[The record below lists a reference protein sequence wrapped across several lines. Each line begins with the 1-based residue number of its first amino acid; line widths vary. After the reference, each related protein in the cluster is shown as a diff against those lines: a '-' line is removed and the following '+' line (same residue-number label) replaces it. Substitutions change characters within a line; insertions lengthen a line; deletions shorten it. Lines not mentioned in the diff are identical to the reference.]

1 MNKNMSG
8 KNDFPNKSIYQ
19 KNNNYLLSSW
29 NYGSYSP
36 CNPYYKTCMKYHYNS
51 KTNPNNQQPKP
62 KLNCDNTK
70 KITETNIPNKKRRL
84 KEDERIVTNE
94 YLKSFYYYKKLQS
107 FMKNGQ
113 FRPKSVTRIK
123 VNNINNFN
131 DNNIDS
137 GRVGKNQKE
146 LKTDINS
153 VKKSKIKE
161 KEKIRCKLTFAE
173 WLQVKDK
180 QRECFNIILKKN
192 KIEENKKMIERKK
205 KDIKYNKIKEQKI
218 KEWLQKKNIE
228 NIIKKEIEKRIEDFK
243 EEEKKQKMER
253 KEEIMNNWFKTQAEK
268 MEKEIEDKRRK
279 KQEEKKEKIRKK
291 KEIEEKKIKGKEAFK
306 RWREIKEQEMKIKK
320 RKENIKKRKEEEQK
334 RKEYLKRR
342 VKSFIIGPYTDAAAL
357 RQIQN
362 NLMENNFNNSDFD
375 M

>member
-1 MNKNMSG
+1 MSG
-8 KNDFPNKSIYQ
+8 KNEIPNKSIFQ
-19 KNNNYLLSSW
+19 KHNNYLLSSW

-36 CNPYYKTCMKYHYNS
+36 CNPYYKTYMKYQYNS
-51 KTNPNNQQPKP
+51 KTNPNNQQSKT
-62 KLNCDNTK
+62 KSNYNNVK
-70 KITETNIPNKKRRL
+70 KITETNIPNKKRHL

-94 YLKSFYYYKKLQS
+94 YLKSFEYYKKMQS
-107 FMKNGQ
+107 LMKNGQ

-123 VNNINNFN
+123 VNNINNIN
-131 DNNIDS
+131 DNDLNT
-137 GRVGKNQKE
+137 GRVRKNQKE

-153 VKKSKIKE
+153 AKKNRIKE
-161 KEKIRCKLTFAE
+161 KDKIRCKLTFAE

-192 KIEENKKMIERKK
+192 KIEENKQRIERKQR
-205 KDIKYNKIKEQKI
+205 DIKYNKIKEQKI

-228 NIIKKEIEKRIEDFK
+228 MIIKKEIEKRIEDLK

-253 KEEIMNNWFKTQAEK
+253 KEEIMNNWFKIQAEK
-268 MEKEIEDKRRK
+268 MEKEIEDKK
-279 KQEEKKEKIRKK
+279 KKKEKEKKEKIRKK

-320 RKENIKKRKEEEQK
+320 RKENIRKRKEEEQK

-357 RQIQN
+357 REIQN

>member
-1 MNKNMSG
+1 MSG
-8 KNDFPNKSIYQ
+8 KNDFPNKSIFQ

-137 GRVGKNQKE
+137 GRVRKNQKE

-153 VKKSKIKE
+153 IKKSKKKE
-161 KEKIRCKLTFAE
+161 KEKIKCKLTFAE